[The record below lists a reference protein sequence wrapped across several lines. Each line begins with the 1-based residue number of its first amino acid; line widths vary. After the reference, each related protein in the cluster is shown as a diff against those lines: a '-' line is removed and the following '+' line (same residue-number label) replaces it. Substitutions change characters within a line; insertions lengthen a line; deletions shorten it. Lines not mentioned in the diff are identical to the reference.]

1 MTYYDQ
7 VTEAAEFLRGRLG
20 GLRAARRH
28 CSWLRAGSGGRCS
41 VSGAVIVPYGEI
53 PHFPQSTVEGHSGRI
68 VAGLLGG
75 VPVVV
80 MQGRVH
86 SYEGYTPQ
94 QVTFPMRVLGML
106 GIRAVVLTNAA
117 GGIQEGYHVGQLV
130 ALADHINQMGWNPL
144 TGPNEPRFAMR
155 KGAGLRF
162 FDMTE
167 AYSKRLRALAK
178 EAAREEGFAL
188 DEGVYLATPGP
199 SFETP
204 AEIRAFRALGA
215 TLVGMS
221 TVPETIV
228 ARHMGIEVLGI
239 SVRDQPGGRAGRD
252 APEPRRGCR
261 DGQAGG
267 AAAGRAA
274 GAVAGKIAAAV
285 EAERMSARVESE
297 RRAGTEDHGC
307 LFRRWCW
314 GLRAARARARR
325 HWRPSWRMRW
335 AGFTFISTTTIATWG
350 TCHSASES
358 SRTSTI
364 RR

>member
-1 MTYYDQ
+1 MTYFDQ
-7 VTEAAEFLRGRLG
+7 VTEGAALLRSRMG
-20 GLRAARRH
+20 GLAPRVGIV
-28 CSWLRAGSGGRCS
+28 LGSGL
-41 VSGAVIVPYGEI
+41 GAVADAVANPVIVPYGEI

-86 SYEGYTPQ
+86 CYEGYTPQ

-106 GIRAVVLTNAA
+106 GVRAVVLTNAA
-117 GGIQEGYHVGQLV
+117 GGIKEGYHVGQLV
-130 ALADHINQMGWNPL
+130 ALGDHINQMGWNPL
-144 TGPNEPRFAMR
+144 TGPNEPRFAVR

-167 AYSKRLRALAK
+167 AYSIRLRAVAK
-178 EAAREEGFAL
+178 EAAKEEGLEL

-204 AEIRAFRALGA
+204 AEIRAFRSLGA

-239 SVRDQPGGRAGRD
+239 SCVTNL
-252 APEPRRGCR
+252 
-261 DGQAGG
+261 
-267 AAAGRAA
+267 AAGLSSSHLSHEEVSETGKQVERRLA
-274 GAVAGKIAAAV
+274 GLLERVAGKIAAIVSAET
-285 EAERMSARVESE
+285 EAKS
-297 RRAGTEDHGC
+297 
-307 LFRRWCW
+307 
-314 GLRAARARARR
+314 
-325 HWRPSWRMRW
+325 
-335 AGFTFISTTTIATWG
+335 
-350 TCHSASES
+350 
-358 SRTSTI
+358 
-364 RR
+364 

>member
-1 MTYYDQ
+1 MTYFDQ
-7 VTEAAEFLRGRLG
+7 VTEGAALLGGRLG
-20 GLRAARRH
+20 GLAPRVGIV
-28 CSWLRAGSGGRCS
+28 LGSGL
-41 VSGAVIVPYGEI
+41 GAVADAVANPVIVPYGEI

-86 SYEGYTPQ
+86 CYEGYTPQ

-106 GIRAVVLTNAA
+106 GVRAVVLTNAA
-117 GGIQEGYHVGQLV
+117 GGIKEGYHVGQLV
-130 ALADHINQMGWNPL
+130 ALGDHINQMGWNPL
-144 TGPNEPRFAMR
+144 TGPNEPRFAVR

-167 AYSKRLRALAK
+167 AYSIRLRAVAK
-178 EAAREEGFAL
+178 EAAKEEGLEL

-204 AEIRAFRALGA
+204 AEIRAFRSLGA

-239 SVRDQPGGRAGRD
+239 SCVTNL
-252 APEPRRGCR
+252 
-261 DGQAGG
+261 
-267 AAAGRAA
+267 AAGLSSSHLSHEEVSETGKQVERRLA
-274 GAVAGKIAAAV
+274 GLLERVAGKIAAIVSAET
-285 EAERMSARVESE
+285 EAKS
-297 RRAGTEDHGC
+297 
-307 LFRRWCW
+307 
-314 GLRAARARARR
+314 
-325 HWRPSWRMRW
+325 
-335 AGFTFISTTTIATWG
+335 
-350 TCHSASES
+350 
-358 SRTSTI
+358 
-364 RR
+364 